1 MLSQADE
8 THEFKVEIAVAF
20 PQRQSQ
26 PELDV
31 HESPFQLPM
40 QLSAHDGPQAKAAE
54 VKRAVARM
62 VDFILA
68 RCL

>member
-1 MLSQADE
+1 MLSQADA
-8 THEFKVEIAVAF
+8 THEFRVDIAVAF

-26 PELDV
+26 PEFDV
-31 HESPFQLPM
+31 QESPFQSPM
-40 QLSAHDGPQAKAAE
+40 QLSAHDGPQANAAE